1 MHVPLVTSPAQ
12 ETYQLLELPP
22 ELEAHIEAGPA
33 TLHFLGRLSDE
44 AVLVTQD
51 ATYAVRQVL
60 QSNSRLLCSVE
71 TALDGD
77 VQLHLRENVRETLEV
92 VRTSA
97 LLDRLATLL
106 QDDMYMGPA
115 DEVEQ
120 RHYTPAEVKS
130 IVQASEAELLEG
142 RRTYHILELDGFWRR
157 VAPDVVLDLLR
168 SLLAHLDIFACS
180 PDRVPFARMCDALA
194 PRACR
199 AVAQAVVGDW
209 FCASVPR
216 SLDAPPAYVSLARAS
231 IVQFM
236 GRHVLQTHKR
246 MPLRAFLDA
255 WHQQVGQAL
264 QADVQLTLLQVRP
277 VHSPPGTLS
286 PIPTPRHH
294 DRIEPAHPP
303 AAHARGARAR
313 RYHDHPVFFSY
324 VATDSPRPALPRALS
339 DAPAVDTRRARA
351 LHCAARDEPQWYRE
365 PLAQARPESARALE
379 LDACTGAL
387 ARPAHAIRL
396 IRPRAVHAVPG
407 TRQVCVTSSRRL
419 PIMTPT

>member
-12 ETYQLLELPP
+12 ETYRLLELPP

-33 TLHFLGRLSDE
+33 ALHFLGRLSDE

-71 TALDGD
+71 TALDGE
-77 VQLHLRENVRETLEV
+77 VQLRLRENVRETLEV

-115 DEVEQ
+115 DEVDQ
-120 RHYTPAEVKS
+120 RHYTPTEVQS

-142 RRTYHILELDGFWRR
+142 RRAYHILELDGFWRR

-255 WHQQVGQAL
+255 WRQEVGQAL

-277 VHSPPGTLS
+277 VHSRPGTLS

-294 DRIEPAHPP
+294 DRSEPAHRPS
-303 AAHARGARAR
+303 ARAR
-313 RYHDHPVFFSY
+313 RCLDHPVFFSY
-324 VATDSPRPALPRALS
+324 MATDSARPALPRALS
-339 DAPAVDTRRARA
+339 DAPAVDTRRARP
-351 LHCAARDEPQWYRE
+351 LHCAAGDEPEWYRE
-365 PLAQARPESARALE
+365 PLAEARPESARALD
-379 LDACTGAL
+379 LDACTGAP
-387 ARPAHAIRL
+387 ARPTHAPRL
-396 IRPRAVHAVPG
+396 IRPRAVHTVPG
-407 TRQVCVTSSRRL
+407 TRQVCVSSSRRL